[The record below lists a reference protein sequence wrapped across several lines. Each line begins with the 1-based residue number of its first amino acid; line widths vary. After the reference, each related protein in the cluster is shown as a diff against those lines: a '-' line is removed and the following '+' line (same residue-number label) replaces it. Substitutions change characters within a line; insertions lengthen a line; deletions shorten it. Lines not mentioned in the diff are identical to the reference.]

1 MVAAMDARSSLLFDP
16 FFLSSLLERL
26 VRTRGLDV
34 RSISTSI
41 SRSLFSSLVELHT
54 SNAFYFLFCE
64 LCPRCLLLVLI
75 WCLSSLLDS
84 SISLCLPPLLTL
96 EKSLLVL
103 DIFQNYHM
111 SASRLSLIM
120 SCSRVLAYPQPI
132 LFRRPHCPFPR
143 PLLRRRPPLSVHA
156 Q

>member
-75 WCLSSLLDS
+75 RCLSGLMHS
-84 SISLCLPPLLTL
+84 SIFLCLPPLLTL
-96 EKSLLVL
+96 EESLFVL
-103 DIFQNYHM
+103 DIFQDYDM
-111 SASRLSLIM
+111 SAFRLSQVM

-132 LFRRPHCPFPR
+132 LFRRPHCLFPK
-143 PLLRRRPPLSVHA
+143 PLLRRRLPLSVHA
-156 Q
+156 R